1 MTIIDVLNYHYLFK
15 MDLKLKNKV
24 ALITGSSRG
33 LGFATAQELLSEGAK
48 VVICSRNQDHLG
60 EALSKLKSIAVD
72 GNSIFGTITD
82 VSNESQIQSLI
93 NQAIDHFGQL
103 DILITNAGGPPAG
116 PFESHNLLTWKK
128 AIDQTLLGTVQ
139 LIYYAQPHLLNST
152 APAILTISSISGKQP
167 IPDLIIGNTLR
178 PALIGLTKSLA
189 NELGPQNIRVNSILP
204 GWTET
209 ERSKEL
215 LIHMAAKNHRT
226 VQDEYADK
234 ESKIPLRRIG
244 QPTEFA
250 KVATFLV
257 SPAASYIN
265 GTMVLVDGGLYGGF

>member
-1 MTIIDVLNYHYLFK
+1 
-15 MDLKLKNKV
+15 MDLNLKNKV

-33 LGFATAQELLSEGAK
+33 LGFATAQELLNEGAK
-48 VVICSRNQDHLG
+48 IVICSRSQDHLNQ
-60 EALSKLKSIAVD
+60 ALSKLHSSTTNK
-72 GNSIFGTITD
+72 NSILSCIAD
-82 VSNESQIQSLI
+82 VSNETQVQSLI
-93 NQAIDHFGQL
+93 KQTVTHFGQL

-116 PFESHNLLTWKK
+116 PFESHNLLAWKK

-139 LIYYAQPHLLNST
+139 LIYYALPHLRESPS
-152 APAILTISSISGKQP
+152 PAILTISSISGKQP

-189 NELGPQNIRVNSILP
+189 NELGPHNIRVNSILP

-209 ERSKEL
+209 ERSQEL
-215 LIHMAAKNHRT
+215 LAHMAAKNHT
-226 VQDEYADK
+226 TLLAEYADK

-244 QPTEFA
+244 QPSEFA

-257 SPAASYIN
+257 SPTASYIN
-265 GTMVLVDGGLYGGF
+265 GTMVLVDGGLYSGF